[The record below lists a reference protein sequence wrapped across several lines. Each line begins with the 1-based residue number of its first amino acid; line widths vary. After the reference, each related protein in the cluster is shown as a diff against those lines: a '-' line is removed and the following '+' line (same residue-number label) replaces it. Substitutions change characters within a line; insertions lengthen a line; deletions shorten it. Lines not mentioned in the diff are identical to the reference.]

1 MGLELIG
8 LDQKGPPAKADR
20 QLVARFEPKHLAQLL
35 RIHQIGGAQ
44 HRHRIGGF
52 EVLQPPLQ
60 LHGVAHH
67 KGLGR
72 KRLRV
77 CGLVHT
83 GWWGGRR
90 ERPWWHDPPK
100 WSQTRRDQLRALATW
115 SGAIAGLL
123 LILVG
128 GLIQAAAPLP
138 AANGAWSLATLPIT
152 LQVPALLLTALVCGP
167 RSAMLAAVAYLS
179 LGLFQLPVFHG
190 GGGAAYLLDPG
201 FGYLAGFIPAAW
213 LTGKLARQP
222 GMDDL
227 LSLLGAA
234 VVGLG
239 VLQLCGIAN
248 LLLGALAGRWGPN
261 LGVLLISYSV
271 APLLPQLLLCCGVAV
286 VALLLRRLLL
296 VEP

>member
-1 MGLELIG
+1 ME
-8 LDQKGPPAKADR
+8 
-20 QLVARFEPKHLAQLL
+20 
-35 RIHQIGGAQ
+35 
-44 HRHRIGGF
+44 
-52 EVLQPPLQ
+52 
-60 LHGVAHH
+60 
-67 KGLGR
+67 
-72 KRLRV
+72 
-77 CGLVHT
+77 
-83 GWWGGRR
+83 
-90 ERPWWHDPPK
+90 
-100 WSQTRRDQLRALATW
+100 QLRALATW

-138 AANGAWSLATLPIT
+138 ATGGAWTLAILPIT

-167 RSAMLAAVAYLS
+167 RSGMLAAVAYLS

-201 FGYLAGFIPAAW
+201 FGYLAGFVPAAW

-227 LSLLGAA
+227 LSLFGAA

-239 VLQLCGIAN
+239 VLQLCGITN
-248 LLLGALAGRWGPN
+248 LLLGGLAGRWGPN
-261 LGVLLISYSV
+261 LGVLLLSYSL
-271 APLLPQLLLCCGVAV
+271 APLVPQLLLCCAVAL